1 MANDVDADVWG
12 GNIENLIKPAENS
25 KFGEGNCP
33 LKIQC
38 LGGKYKNLIKP
49 VENGRKRDFLGP
61 PRAPT
66 LISRGGGLRRPDG
79 GTLPPPAYT
88 SMSHLSGWLILEVS
102 WGSLLSD

>member
-1 MANDVDADVWG
+1 MVNDVDADVWG
-12 GNIENLIKPAENS
+12 GGNIENLIKTPENS
-25 KFGEGNCP
+25 KFGGGNCP

-66 LISRGGGLRRPDG
+66 LISRGGG
-79 GTLPPPAYT
+79 PPEA
-88 SMSHLSGWLILEVS
+88 
-102 WGSLLSD
+102 